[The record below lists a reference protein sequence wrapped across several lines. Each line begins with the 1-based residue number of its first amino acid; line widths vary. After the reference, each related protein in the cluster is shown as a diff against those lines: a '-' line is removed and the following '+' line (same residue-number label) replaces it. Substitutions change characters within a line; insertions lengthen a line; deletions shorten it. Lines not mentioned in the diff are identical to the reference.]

1 MLRRVV
7 LPAPEDPRM
16 ALTVPAL
23 HTPSTPLRI
32 YLNPAL
38 VLTEYLMFLNVIST
52 LRSSVVSGA
61 IFPFELSE
69 LVIRMKY

>member
-7 LPAPEDPRM
+7 LPAPEDPRI

-32 YLNPAL
+32 YLKPAL

-52 LRSSVVSGA
+52 LRSSDISGD
-61 IFPFELSE
+61 IFSFELSA
-69 LVIRMKY
+69 LGI